1 MWERIGECVREMKL
15 GTTHTR
21 CVPLSQSAATA
32 VRGHEEQG
40 PVASA
45 QPGREQV
52 VPKWWLRQPWQ
63 LSQGSLEDAR
73 AQPILRGRQR
83 RAGGNC
89 ADASRWLRHYVRLR
103 STIGRNLKFRATG
116 ALEVQGGAFAYASIE
131 VPSLFGNLHF
141 LPRRPGTS
149 AVRVRGTCPPM
160 QAFTYGYLALQIRS
174 TPLLLLACVR
184 AVTEV

>member
-21 CVPLSQSAATA
+21 CVPLSQSAATV

-73 AQPILRGRQR
+73 GPANPPRATAKGRRKLRGRV
-83 RAGGNC
+83 AL
-89 ADASRWLRHYVRLR
+89 ASPLR
-103 STIGRNLKFRATG
+103 
-116 ALEVQGGAFAYASIE
+116 Q
-131 VPSLFGNLHF
+131 
-141 LPRRPGTS
+141 
-149 AVRVRGTCPPM
+149 
-160 QAFTYGYLALQIRS
+160 
-174 TPLLLLACVR
+174 TPQHHWPESR
-184 AVTEV
+184 I